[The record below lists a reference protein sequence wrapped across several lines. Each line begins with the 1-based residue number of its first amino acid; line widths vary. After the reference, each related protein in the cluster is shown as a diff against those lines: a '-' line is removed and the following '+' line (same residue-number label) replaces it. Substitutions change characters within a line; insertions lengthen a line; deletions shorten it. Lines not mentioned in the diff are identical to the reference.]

1 LYFRGGSRL
10 CAANASGVDKK
21 PSSFLHSIA
30 PGILVAATG
39 VGAGDL
45 INASLA
51 GSDLGLVILWAAW
64 MGALLKWL
72 LNEGIAR
79 WQLATGTTVMEGWK
93 SQLGVAVC
101 WLFLVYLILWTLFVA
116 GTIMKACGV
125 AGHAL
130 TGVGTT
136 FMWGTIHSVAGIA
149 LVLLGGFAVFEKA
162 MSTCIGVMFVT
173 VTLSAFKVGVALD
186 SHFWSGLLIPR
197 IPHGGLSWT
206 LGVLGGVGGTVTL
219 LSYGYWIA
227 DQERQGRA
235 GLKACW
241 LDLGI
246 GYLMTA
252 IFGISML
259 VIGSKLELNGKG
271 SGVALDI
278 SRLLSES
285 LSPIVGT
292 VFLVG
297 FWAAVF
303 SSLLGVWQGVP
314 YLFADFRRT
323 LRGDSSADVDLEKT
337 SDYRGY
343 LLFLGLSP
351 LALQWLS
358 LKKIALVY
366 AVLGSLFMPFLA
378 GTLLYMNW
386 FCLKENKTFR
396 NPWWINLGLIATLVF
411 FSYQGYSEFS

>member
-1 LYFRGGSRL
+1 
-10 CAANASGVDKK
+10 VDKK

-64 MGALLKWL
+64 IGALLKWL

-93 SQLGVAVC
+93 SQIGMGVC
-101 WLFLVYLILWTLFVA
+101 WLFFVYLLLWTVFVA

-130 TGVGTT
+130 AGVGTP
-136 FMWGTIHSVAGIA
+136 FMWGTIHSIVGIG

-186 SHFWSGLLIPR
+186 SSFWSGLLVPR
-197 IPHGGLSWT
+197 IPEGGLGWT
-206 LGVLGGVGGTVTL
+206 LGVMGGVGGTVTL

-227 DQERQGRA
+227 DQEREGRK
-235 GLKACW
+235 GLRACW

-259 VIGSKLELNGKG
+259 VIGSQLELDGKG
-271 SGVALDI
+271 SGVAIDI
-278 SRLLSES
+278 SKLLSAS
-285 LSPIVGT
+285 LTPAVGT

-323 LRGDSSADVDLEKT
+323 LRDEISVGVDLEKT
-337 SDYRGY
+337 RDYRGY

-378 GTLLYMNW
+378 ATLLYMNCY
-386 FCLKENKTFR
+386 CLRKDETFR
-396 NPWWINLGLIATLVF
+396 NPWWINLGLIATLLF
-411 FSYQGYSEFS
+411 FSYQGYSKLL